1 MENEVDLSIGSRER
15 TGCYLCKGK
24 GSLLAHLL
32 MADLGSRQLAIALVF
47 DSAIH
52 SVNNDLHDGS

>member
-1 MENEVDLSIGSRER
+1 
-15 TGCYLCKGK
+15 
-24 GSLLAHLL
+24 

-52 SVNNDLHDGS
+52 GVNNDFHDES